1 MLQQMLV
8 AGAAAAIFTVTA
20 SGQIILGNYPQT
32 NDNTQSAA
40 LGELR
45 QKAFRF
51 TMGADSFGA
60 GDLVLRLRN
69 FEASD
74 QVIVELRDFTGSS
87 LIPGTNT
94 LLSFSSPTGGGADV
108 ADYLFTPDGS
118 FTLQANTTYWLLVRG
133 AAGTS
138 VDWMAS
144 SPGIPPT
151 GLATFGSTS
160 FNTNAGGSWTN
171 SGIIN
176 TFEFRVIPTPGVLA
190 LAGAA
195 GLIAGRRR
203 RG

>member
-8 AGAAAAIFTVTA
+8 AGAGAAILSVTA
-20 SGQIILGNYPQT
+20 SGQVIFGNYPPS
-32 NDNTQSAA
+32 NDGTQSAA

-45 QKAFRF
+45 QKSFRF
-51 TMGADSFGA
+51 TMGADSLGA
-60 GDLVLRLRN
+60 GDLMLRLRN
-69 FEASD
+69 FEATD
-74 QVIVELRDFTGSS
+74 QVIVELRDFTGSN
-87 LIPGTNT
+87 LAPGTNT
-94 LLSFSSPTGGGADV
+94 LLNFNAPTGGGADI

-118 FTLQANTTYWLLVRG
+118 FTLQANATYWLVVSG
-133 AAGTS
+133 GAGTS
-138 VDWMAS
+138 FDWMAS
-144 SPGIPPT
+144 SPGIAPT

-160 FNTNAGGSWTN
+160 FTTNAGGTWTN

-190 LAGAA
+190 MAGAA